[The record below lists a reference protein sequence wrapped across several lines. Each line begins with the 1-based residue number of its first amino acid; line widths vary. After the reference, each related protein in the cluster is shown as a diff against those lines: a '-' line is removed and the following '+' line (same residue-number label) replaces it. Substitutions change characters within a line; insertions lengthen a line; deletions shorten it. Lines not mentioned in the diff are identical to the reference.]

1 MTRTVD
7 FLTAAVILAIG
18 AVVIAD
24 SLRLGAGWG
33 SDGPR
38 SGFFP
43 FWLGTILVLAAAG
56 VIVQAWRHGAR
67 VPFVSRE
74 KLRPVLIVL
83 LPALALVILTGWL
96 GLYTASALYIA
107 GYMRA
112 VGGHRW
118 PTIALVAIGVPV
130 VTFLVFEQWFLVP
143 MPKGPLELWLGY

>member
-7 FLTAAVILAIG
+7 LMTAAVIF
-18 AVVIAD
+18 AVGVIVVTD

-33 SDGPR
+33 GDGPK

-43 FWLGTILVLAAAG
+43 FWLGTVLMLTAAALL
-56 VIVQAWRHGAR
+56 VQAWRRSAR

-74 KLRPVLIVL
+74 RLRPVLIVL
-83 LPALALVILTGWL
+83 LPAVGLVVLTQWL
-96 GLYTASALYIA
+96 GLYVASALYLG

-118 PTIALVAIGVPV
+118 SSVVLLAIGIPV
-130 VTFLVFEQWFLVP
+130 VTFLVFERWFLVP
-143 MPKGPLELWLGY
+143 MPKGPLEVWLGY

>member
-7 FLTAAVILAIG
+7 LVTAAVILAIG

-43 FWLGTILVLAAAG
+43 FWLGAVLVLAAVG
-56 VIVQAWRHGAR
+56 LLVQAWRHGAR

-83 LPALALVILTGWL
+83 LPAVALVVVTQWL
-96 GLYTASALYIA
+96 GLYVASALYI
-107 GYMRA
+107 GSYMRA

-118 PTIALVAIGVPV
+118 PAVVLVAIGVPV

>member
-7 FLTAAVILAIG
+7 LITAALILALG
-18 AVVIAD
+18 VIVITD

-33 SDGPR
+33 IDGPR

-43 FWLGTILVLAAAG
+43 FWLGTVLVLAAAALL
-56 VIVQAWRHGAR
+56 VQAWRRGAR
-67 VPFVSRE
+67 VPFVDRQ

-83 LPALALVILTGWL
+83 LPALGLVMVTEWL
-96 GLYTASALYIA
+96 GLYVASALYLG

-118 PTIALVAIGVPV
+118 LTVMLVALGIPIL
-130 VTFLVFEQWFLVP
+130 TFLVFERWFIVP
-143 MPKGPLELWLGY
+143 MPKGPLEAWLGH